1 MSLIFNA
8 LHPQADTSATA
19 SRAKRTVPDGAVRYL
34 HYGLYTLASAVTMTV
49 VYTLLPSASDVS
61 ERLATTP
68 VAVPHQPL
76 RHQASAPHIPQVT
89 GASAPVPETAPDVI
103 PDAVQVTT
111 HHLQDTA
118 SPIAVTTP
126 ARLKPVSEELALVDR
141 KAETASVQQTRRY
154 LAEVQQLVQQLHTA
168 MKQKDADVVNPL
180 LDLLE
185 QRAGHDAA
193 ISLKMRAFWLLQQG
207 NNPAAAQLYLRLLT
221 QQPNDQQA
229 NLNMALIELRN
240 GERMKAELRV
250 NRLVSL
256 YPNSTQ
262 VRRFRQQ
269 LEGSRG

>member
-8 LHPQADTSATA
+8 LHPQADTSAAA
-19 SRAKRTVPDGAVRYL
+19 SRAKRTIPHGAVRYL
-34 HYGLYTLASAVTMTV
+34 HYGLYTLASAVTMMV
-49 VYTLLPSASDVS
+49 VYSLLSSASDVS
-61 ERLATTP
+61 EHLATTP
-68 VAVPHQPL
+68 VAVSHQPL

-89 GASAPVPETAPDVI
+89 VARAAAPDVI
-103 PDAVQVTT
+103 PDAVQVTSQ
-111 HHLQDTA
+111 HVQDTA
-118 SPIAVTTP
+118 SPITVTTP
-126 ARLKPVSEELALVDR
+126 ARLKPVSAERTVNDR

-168 MKQKDADVVNPL
+168 MKHKDADVVKPL

-207 NNPAAAQLYLRLLT
+207 NNPAAAQLYQRLLT

-240 GERMKAELRV
+240 GERVKAELRV